1 MADNNSGEILLN
13 LKESFLEEKRDIQN
27 SIIEIETQ
35 IQECKEY
42 VVSLNK
48 KDESDF
54 SMFSPRS
61 ASRVYKDQVSEKK
74 LEIEDLE
81 EKLRIHYKKL
91 SNVTK
96 KIDSLNSL
104 NADNLSLQSS
114 DANDEKEQHSLF
126 LKFQEDDRQR
136 IAADLHDS
144 VLQNLSLI
152 MHNME
157 LANKFIDYDP
167 IRAKLE
173 IETNRKL
180 VKETIDEIRDTIFDL
195 RPMQFDDFGFK
206 ITLENTL
213 ESYKSRTD
221 MSLEYH
227 IDNIDSSNHLILLTI
242 FRIVQ
247 ELVSNSIK
255 HSEGENLLVQVL
267 DESSK
272 IYIEVFDDGMG
283 ISDNDFNKED
293 HFGFKIL
300 KERISAV
307 GGTLFFPKVE
317 KGLKVVIEI
326 PV

>member
-104 NADNLSLQSS
+104 NADNLSLQSN

-180 VKETIDEIRDTIFDL
+180 IKETIDEIRDTIFDL